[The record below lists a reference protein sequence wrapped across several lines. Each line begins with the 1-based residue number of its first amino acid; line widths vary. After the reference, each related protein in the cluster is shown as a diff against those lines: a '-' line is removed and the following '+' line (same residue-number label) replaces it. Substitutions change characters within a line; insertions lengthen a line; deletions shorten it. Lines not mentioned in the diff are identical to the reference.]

1 MAYRLKICFS
11 RQLFDKV
18 RQEMSEWFG
27 PVVETWR
34 HIKTQR
40 IVHALPEQSPPISDP
55 ASGTPSKKGG
65 YMSVANMI
73 AFRRFSGPCFPDV
86 KLPSKSS
93 AILEGFVNGY
103 TLYVDGIMFVALR
116 FQERRRTCQK
126 KRKKISG

>member
-55 ASGTPSKKGG
+55 ASGTPSKKRGIYVCG
-65 YMSVANMI
+65 EYDSVPSIQWAL
-73 AFRRFSGPCFPDV
+73 FSGRQAAEQV
-86 KLPSKSS
+86 
-93 AILEGFVNGY
+93 
-103 TLYVDGIMFVALR
+103 
-116 FQERRRTCQK
+116 
-126 KRKKISG
+126 ISDFGRIR